1 MPIFGNRLML
11 VSLASVLLLVGCG
24 EKKEVFEEV
33 IRPIAWLEVQ
43 QSSFNQVRRL
53 SGSLYPVES
62 TNLSFEVGGK
72 VEGVKVKLGAK
83 VKRGDELASLDLRN
97 FNLSMQ
103 SSQANLQKAHASLS
117 EADNEFRR
125 YAELSEKGL
134 VSKSG
139 YDNAKAAFESATSAV
154 NLAKAQVAISSKDL
168 SDSVLLAP
176 YDGRITKRSIEPSM
190 QISPGQTTFEI
201 EGEDGLE
208 VQVMIPETLIHELA
222 MGAEVDIHYS
232 AFPQLKS
239 MGKITEISSRASTAN
254 AFPVTILITSS
265 LEGLRAGMTAEVDF
279 VFSGV
284 GRTGYSGPTFHLPL
298 SALGADEGQKSYVY
312 VYDVDK
318 EIINK
323 RQVQTESIINNRVIV
338 SSGLKNGEIVATAG
352 ISFLLDGQ
360 AVSLLDKHVQRFN

>member
-1 MPIFGNRLML
+1 MRLFGFRNML
-11 VSLASVLLLVGCG
+11 ISFFIALFLVGCG

-33 IRPIAWLEVQ
+33 IRPIAWVEVQ

-53 SGSLYPVES
+53 SGSVHPVEA

-72 VEGVKVKLGAK
+72 VNGVKVKLGAR
-83 VKRGDELASLDLRN
+83 VKRGDELASLDIRN

-103 SSQANLQKAHASLS
+103 TSQANLQKAHASLS
-117 EADNEFRR
+117 EADNEFKR
-125 YAELSEKGL
+125 YAELSKKGL

-139 YDNAKAAFESATSAV
+139 FDNAKAAFESATSAV
-154 NLAKAQVAISSKDL
+154 NLAKAQVAISGKDI

-176 YDGRITKRSIEPSM
+176 YDGKITKRLIEPSM
-190 QISPGQTTFEI
+190 QVSPGQTTFEI

-208 VQVMIPETLIHELA
+208 VQLMVPETLIQELA
-222 MGAEVDIHYS
+222 MGSEVDIHYS

-239 MGKITEISSRASTAN
+239 KGQITEISSRASTAN
-254 AFPVTILITSS
+254 AFPVTIVISS
-265 LEGLRAGMTAEVDF
+265 SIEGIRAGMTAEVDF
-279 VFSGV
+279 VFAGV
-284 GRTGYSGPTFHLPL
+284 GRTGYTGPTFHLPI
-298 SALGADEGQKSYVY
+298 SALGAGEGQKSYVY
-312 VYDVDK
+312 VYDENK
-318 EIINK
+318 QIINK

-360 AVSLLDKHVQRFN
+360 SVRLLDRHIQRFN